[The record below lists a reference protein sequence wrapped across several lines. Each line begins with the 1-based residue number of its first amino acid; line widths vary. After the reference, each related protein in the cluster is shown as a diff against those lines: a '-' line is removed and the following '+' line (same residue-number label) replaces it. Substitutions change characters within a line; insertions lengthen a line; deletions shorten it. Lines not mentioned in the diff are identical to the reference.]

1 VWLRRLAI
9 VLLAIPGI
17 GTATDLASSVRAAAS
32 FTPPAAS
39 LADRIPPAATVDI
52 VMLGPGARE
61 SAVFL
66 GAELAPRDVRF
77 FDGWEAWRARR
88 RAVFMNDPR
97 AANAAPGPPPGPA
110 TVVLEIGESIRIMPP
125 P

>member
-1 VWLRRLAI
+1 MWLRRLAI
-9 VLLAIPGI
+9 VLLAIPAI
-17 GTATDLASSVRAAAS
+17 GTATDLASSARAAAN
-32 FTPPAAS
+32 FEPPGPS
-39 LADRIPPAATVDI
+39 LAQRIPRTATVDI
-52 VMLGPGARE
+52 VMLSPRARE

-88 RAVFMNDPR
+88 RAAFMNDPR
-97 AANAAPGPPPGPA
+97 AVNAAPGPPPGRPA
-110 TVVLEIGESIRIMPP
+110 LVIEIGEAIRILPP